1 MTQQGM
7 CAGLRA
13 LNAAGRQQQ
22 QQQQGSRDAAEVSAP
37 CEQGTNQKTSRH
49 KGWAGMRLRSC
60 ASKRALHVRLQL
72 LLVPASGLDLET
84 LKISV
89 TLLLSES
96 VAAP

>member
-1 MTQQGM
+1 
-7 CAGLRA
+7 
-13 LNAAGRQQQ
+13 
-22 QQQQGSRDAAEVSAP
+22 
-37 CEQGTNQKTSRH
+37 
-49 KGWAGMRLRSC
+49 MRLRSC